1 MYIALYFCLSSTVKR
16 KKSIRRL
23 HIYIYIYIYIT
34 IIIIFVINILVLTI
48 ISISCLFFIINIFCH
63 NRQYFLSPPPS
74 LFYVTGKEFLIIIIF
89 L

>member
-1 MYIALYFCLSSTVKR
+1 MK
-16 KKSIRRL
+16 
-23 HIYIYIYIYIT
+23 IT